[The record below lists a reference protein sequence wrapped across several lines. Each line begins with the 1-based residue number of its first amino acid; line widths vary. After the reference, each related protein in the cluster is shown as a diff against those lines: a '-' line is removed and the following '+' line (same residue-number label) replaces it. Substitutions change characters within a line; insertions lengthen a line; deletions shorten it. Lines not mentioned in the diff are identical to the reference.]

1 MCTPRKPSPTGAQP
15 ERSGSSSVPATLLAA
30 VCRWKSRLQPF
41 WRPCLY
47 SSAAVVLLAC
57 ATPTHA
63 QPSSANGDT
72 VAATQIEDFVNRAAQ
87 RFAIPASWIRA
98 VMRVESF
105 GDPRALSPKGAMG
118 LMQIMPD
125 TWSELRSRHGLG
137 ADPYDPRDNIIA
149 GAAYLREL
157 HDRYGEGGFLAAYN
171 AGPKRYED
179 YLTTGR
185 PLPAE
190 TVAYITAVGSLLG
203 LRIGDSK
210 DVSSVSASSWTS
222 APLFVARPVG
232 DKAQNRTVLR
242 PLADGLFAK
251 PSARNRQP
259 WP

>member
-15 ERSGSSSVPATLLAA
+15 ERDGSSSLPAILLAA
-30 VCRWKSRLQPF
+30 VCRWKSRVQPF
-41 WRPCLY
+41 WRLCLY

-57 ATPTHA
+57 ATDTHA
-63 QPSSANGDT
+63 QPSSANGVT
-72 VAATQIEDFVNRAAQ
+72 VAATQLEDFVEKTAQ

-179 YLTTGR
+179 HLTTGR

-190 TVAYITAVGSLLG
+190 TVVYTAAVGTL
-203 LRIGDSK
+203 IGVHSDDRK

-222 APLFVARPVG
+222 APVFVARPVG
-232 DKAQNRTVLR
+232 DKHQHRTVLT

-251 PSARNRQP
+251 PSARHRQP
-259 WP
+259 